1 MHHEISGLFA
11 SREMG
16 QKFREKY
23 TKISSPAGRRVLEC
37 NNDFYKNAVRLY
49 KMYRRADKF
58 SNRVSQAPKY
68 GVKPPECAKH
78 NPVKDEC

>member
-1 MHHEISGLFA
+1 
-11 SREMG
+11 MG
-16 QKFREKY
+16 QKLREKY
-23 TKISSPAGRRVLEC
+23 TKISYPAGRRVLEC

-68 GVKPPECAKH
+68 GVKPPECRKT
-78 NPVKDEC
+78 